1 MIPYSKQSI
10 SNKDIK
16 SVKNVLKSDFLT
28 QGPAVPKFEKN
39 IKSYVNS
46 KFAIAV
52 NSATSALH
60 LSCLALGL
68 KKGDWLWTCT
78 NSFVSSA
85 NCGLFCGA
93 KIDLVD
99 IDINSYNISISLLE
113 KKLKIAKKRKRLPK
127 ILVPVHFGGRPCN
140 MKKIYSLSKKYNF
153 KIVEDASHALGSE
166 VYGSKIGNCKYSS
179 MCVFSFH
186 PVKNITTGEGG
197 MITTNNKVLADR
209 LKILRT
215 HGINKNRKKFI
226 SKNAPPW
233 FFEQIMLGYNYRM
246 NDIEAALGI
255 SQLKRIHSFISRR
268 NKVANYYY
276 RALKKLPIILPKK
289 DNQIVNAFH
298 LYPIRLKE
306 KKTKLERLKLFN
318 FLRKKNI
325 NINVHY
331 IPIHYHPYYK
341 NFGFK
346 EKDFPNV
353 KTYYNSVISLPIF
366 PDLNKKQII
375 NVISAIKKY
384 FTTFNT

>member
-140 MKKIYSLSKKYNF
+140 MKKIYS
-153 KIVEDASHALGSE
+153 
-166 VYGSKIGNCKYSS
+166 
-179 MCVFSFH
+179 
-186 PVKNITTGEGG
+186 
-197 MITTNNKVLADR
+197 
-209 LKILRT
+209 
-215 HGINKNRKKFI
+215 
-226 SKNAPPW
+226 
-233 FFEQIMLGYNYRM
+233 
-246 NDIEAALGI
+246 
-255 SQLKRIHSFISRR
+255 
-268 NKVANYYY
+268 
-276 RALKKLPIILPKK
+276 
-289 DNQIVNAFH
+289 
-298 LYPIRLKE
+298 
-306 KKTKLERLKLFN
+306 
-318 FLRKKNI
+318 
-325 NINVHY
+325 
-331 IPIHYHPYYK
+331 
-341 NFGFK
+341 
-346 EKDFPNV
+346 
-353 KTYYNSVISLPIF
+353 
-366 PDLNKKQII
+366 
-375 NVISAIKKY
+375 
-384 FTTFNT
+384 